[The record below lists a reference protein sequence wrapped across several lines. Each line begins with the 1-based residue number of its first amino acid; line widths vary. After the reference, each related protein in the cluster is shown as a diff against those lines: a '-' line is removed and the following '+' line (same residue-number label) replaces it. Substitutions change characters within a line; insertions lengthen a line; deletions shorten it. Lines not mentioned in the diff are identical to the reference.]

1 MRSAPDRDWIDHE
14 ITFGRGFERATVTVC
29 TDEDYQ
35 FAFISD
41 IGIDT
46 PDEERD
52 GIDWLELLP
61 LRYEVHR
68 ISEGS
73 YEIRDDKDRAGI
85 GSRFN
90 GNYRTAALVCWKMNR
105 EDIARLRKG
114 LKDGSIS
121 CIPGKGLRGFEI

>member
-14 ITFGRGFERATVTVC
+14 ITFGRGLERATVTVC

-35 FAFISD
+35 YAFISD

-68 ISEGS
+68 IGEGR
-73 YEIRDDKDRAGI
+73 YEIRDDRNRRESAGHFT
-85 GSRFN
+85 GSW
-90 GNYRTAALVCWKMNR
+90 RTAAQVCWQMNR
-105 EDIARLRKG
+105 EDIARLRRG
-114 LKDGSIS
+114 IKDGSIS
-121 CIPGKGLRGFEI
+121 FIPGEGLRGFEI

>member
-1 MRSAPDRDWIDHE
+1 MKKGTDRSCVDHE
-14 ITFGRGFERATVTVC
+14 ITFGRGLERATVTVC

-35 FAFISD
+35 YAFISD

-61 LRYEVHR
+61 LRYEVRR
-68 ISEGS
+68 ISEGR
-73 YEIRDDKDRAGI
+73 YEIRDDRNRKESAGHF
-85 GSRFN
+85 S
-90 GNYRTAALVCWKMNR
+90 GNWRTAALACWKVNR
-105 EDIARLRKG
+105 EDIARLRRG